1 MTFLE
6 LGYINA
12 AIARS
17 QAVLRNAE
25 GCNNR
30 PDLQE
35 VGDFKKGG
43 PNMMNR
49 FENCNSLIEI
59 FQVIFGEE
67 MVDFSSLTKEEKKTL
82 LEVYKD
88 CNGPNA
94 HMMAELTLS
103 NYNTIIKNVF
113 EIAKSLKEM
122 ADNMSM
128 ETMENEN
135 KMEEEENMENMDI
148 NKETNKGVTEFV
160 AALDNFLRGA
170 STAVKSTAIQVGSAH
185 NEFKVN
191 SDAAITTLK
200 TSFGVVLEK
209 LDWLLGCTTLKNQ
222 LYNIVYVKTEN
233 TNSKRGFLAAAAECR
248 HAVNAW
254 IKNIL
259 DYDPDQ
265 VELKQVA
272 ALRYMMGED
281 ESGKKIEGR
290 RCVFAAFVNSIIWI
304 CKKAINLVKKKFGK
318 DAATNIFGSV
328 GAAIASVFGIAAGII
343 TSVLRLAINFVVFV
357 GSYVLSATLNAITW
371 VIEKIEGWKEKAA
384 QKFTTKDKELDEKLN
399 EELAKEEAEAEKEI
413 ESEDE
418 E

>member
-1 MTFLE
+1 
-6 LGYINA
+6 
-12 AIARS
+12 
-17 QAVLRNAE
+17 
-25 GCNNR
+25 
-30 PDLQE
+30 
-35 VGDFKKGG
+35 
-43 PNMMNR
+43 MMNR
-49 FENCNSLIEI
+49 FENCNSLLEL
-59 FQVIFGEE
+59 FQAIFGEE
-67 MVDFSSLTKEEKKTL
+67 MVDFPSLTKEERKTL

-94 HMMAELTLS
+94 HMMAELTVG
-103 NYNTIIKNVF
+103 NYNTIIKNVY

-122 ADNMSM
+122 ADNMM
-128 ETMENEN
+128 EEEN
-135 KMEEEENMENMDI
+135 KEEENMENI

-304 CKKAINLVKKKFGK
+304 CKKAINLVKRKFGK

-343 TSVLRLAINFVVFV
+343 SSVLRLAINFVVFV

-384 QKFTTKDKELDEKLN
+384 QKFTAKDKEELDEKLN
-399 EELAKEEAEAEKEI
+399 EELAKEEAEAEREI
-413 ESEDE
+413 ESEE
-418 E
+418 